1 MAIIQIYKG
10 EWIMKSPFRLLFAF
24 GFLLLL
30 VSLACR
36 GGSAP
41 ATTSPAATKPPSV
54 AQPTKES
61 APAATDAPASSGGN
75 SSGLV
80 TFTDQNKFAEF
91 DLPGDW
97 THKSGSGTHYY
108 YDTFTSPAG
117 DAKMENLVYNDD
129 TPFVANQ
136 NGKFALGLL
145 HRIYSSTGKE
155 GDISITN
162 DSIQSDGSER
172 LTWKSK
178 GGGYSGMS
186 FFEIRGDDHKTFLM
200 LTAWWKNDTKQ
211 ATLDIINAAIASYHI
226 P

>member
-1 MAIIQIYKG
+1 MKKG
-10 EWIMKSPFRLLFAF
+10 EIIMKSQYRMLFAF
-24 GFLLLL
+24 VALLLA

-54 AQPTKES
+54 AQPTKASES
-61 APAATDAPASSGGN
+61 SSANTPTPSAGN

-80 TFTDQNKFAEF
+80 TFTDKNKFAEF

-97 THKSGSGTHYY
+97 TYKNGSGTHYY
-108 YDTFTSPAG
+108 YDTFTSPSG
-117 DAKMENLVYNDD
+117 NAKIEDLVYNDD

-155 GDISITN
+155 GDIKITN

-172 LTWKSK
+172 LAWQSK
-178 GGGYSGMS
+178 GGSYTGLS
-186 FFEIRGDDHKTFLM
+186 FFEIRGDDKKTFLM
-200 LTAWWKNDTKQ
+200 LTAWWKNDAEQ
-211 ATLDIINAAIASYHI
+211 ATIDIINAAIASYHI